1 VGEQKATE
9 VGRST
14 KNVLVIKFF
23 TFTSLH
29 PFESRAPFQHQN
41 LKMAD
46 SADVTASLQN
56 LTVTFR

>member
-1 VGEQKATE
+1 MWQNNRRRKLEEAQ
-9 VGRST
+9 

-23 TFTSLH
+23 TFMSLQ

-46 SADVTASLQN
+46 SADVTASLHN
-56 LTVTFR
+56 LAVI